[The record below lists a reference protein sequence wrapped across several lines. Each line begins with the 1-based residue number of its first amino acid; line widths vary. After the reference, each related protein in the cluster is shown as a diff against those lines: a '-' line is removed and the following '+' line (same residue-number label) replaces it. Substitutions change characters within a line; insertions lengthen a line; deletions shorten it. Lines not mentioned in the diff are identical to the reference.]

1 MSWSSLDNAAK
12 MYASLPSTRVTT
24 LFRVSSALNFHVD
37 KNILQKA
44 LNSTLERFPYF
55 NVSLKTGLFWSYFDK
70 SNEKLLVEE
79 EKFYPCMNLNVKKH
93 HFPFRVLYFN
103 NRISLEFT
111 HALTDGTGA
120 MIFLQY
126 LLQEYLKIKNLIHK
140 DVLTYINDTPTKGEF
155 EDSYK
160 KNFDRKIPTKRVKVK
175 AFHFPFKLS
184 EKGVYHIVTGIL
196 PVKDLLIKSK
206 EFNCSLTELLCALFI
221 DSIIEL
227 IDKNGYKKKPIA
239 LNIPINLRSKFSSK
253 TMNNFFISLT
263 PTIDPRLGDYTL
275 EEIVEYIHNYMNL
288 NNNTKVLKQLLCK
301 NVRSGN
307 NIFLRIIPSF
317 IKDLIMPFV
326 HSSFG
331 EANYTSGF
339 SNMGLVRLPIEM
351 EQHIERFDVYPP
363 PSRGNKIKV
372 TAISY
377 KDNIHITFGKM
388 TYRKDLEEIF
398 FSKIR
403 KMNIPIKIETNYV

>member
-24 LFRVSSALNFHVD
+24 LFRVSSTLNFPVNKD
-37 KNILQKA
+37 ILQQA
-44 LNSTLERFPYF
+44 LDLSLIRFPYF

-103 NRISLEFT
+103 NRISLEFA

-120 MIFLQY
+120 IIFLQY
-126 LLQEYLKIKNLIHK
+126 LLQEYLKIKELIHEN
-140 DVLTYINDTPTKGEF
+140 VLTYIGDTPTKSEF

-160 KNFDRKIPTKRVKVK
+160 KHFDRKIPTKRVKVN
-175 AFHFPFKLS
+175 AFQFPFKLS
-184 EKGVYHIVTGIL
+184 EKGAYHIVTGIL
-196 PVKDLLIKSK
+196 PVKDLLNKAK
-206 EFNCSLTELLCALFI
+206 EFNCSLTELLCAIFI
-221 DSIIEL
+221 DSTIEL
-227 IDKNGYKKKPIA
+227 IDRNGYKKKPIV
-239 LNIPINLRSKFSSK
+239 LNIPINLRTKFPSK
-253 TMNNFFISLT
+253 TMNNFFISLM
-263 PTIDPRLGDYTL
+263 PSIDPRLGNYTL
-275 EEIVEYIHNYMNL
+275 KEIVEYIHNYMNL
-288 NNNTKVLKQLLCK
+288 NNNEKNLKQLLCK

-339 SNMGLVRLPIEM
+339 SNMGLVRLPSDM
-351 EQHIERFDVYPP
+351 EKHIERFDVYPP

-377 KDNIHITFGKM
+377 KDNLHITFGKM
-388 TYRKDLEEIF
+388 TYRKDFEEIF